1 MEQLSK
7 SERRMQRIQR
17 RNEAIRDEYE
27 KLSSMR
33 VGRAR
38 KYSDDAMFIM
48 IADKFYLS
56 EKTVEDILCN
66 RTTYQK
72 RANENRND

>member
-7 SERRMQRIQR
+7 SDKRMERIKR
-17 RNEAIRDEYE
+17 RNEAIKLEYE
-27 KLSSMR
+27 KLSAIR
-33 VGRAR
+33 VGLAR
-38 KYSDDAMFIM
+38 KYSDDAMFVI
-48 IADKFYLS
+48 IADKFFLS

-72 RANENRND
+72 RDEQKND